1 MNKTGTSIL
10 ALLFYIISVGIA
22 DCSTDPLKAIT
33 DICMEQPVKLCEDRV
48 VGRGPSRDAFILVVK
63 LIKQQ
68 KKAMTMYES
77 RFGTYE
83 VERFNKLFNF
93 KPVMPN
99 ISEYSFEQ
107 LNKNERVYSDKSG
120 NQMTLSK
127 IAGKWKIDMDKSR
140 LKTSPPAEKIK
151 MVRLLLGFYHDLQ
164 ERMEQKQSLDVIE
177 KATLLAFT
185 GIFYYDVPPDRPEK
199 EQFKKYLSQNATTP
213 EEIQK
218 KFLNI
223 SDKL

>member
-1 MNKTGTSIL
+1 
-10 ALLFYIISVGIA
+10 
-22 DCSTDPLKAIT
+22 
-33 DICMEQPVKLCEDRV
+33 MEQPVKLCEDRV
-48 VGRGPSRDAFILVVK
+48 VGQGPARDAFILIVK

-68 KKAMTMYES
+68 NKTMALYES
-77 RFGTYE
+77 RFGTNE

-99 ISEYSFEQ
+99 VSEYSVEQ
-107 LNKNERVYSDKSG
+107 LNKNERLYSDKSG

-127 IAGKWKIDMDKSR
+127 IAGTWKIDMDKSR

-164 ERMEQKQSLDVIE
+164 DKMEQKQSLEVIE

-185 GIFYYDVPPDRPEK
+185 GIFYNDMPPDRPEK
-199 EQFKKYLSQNATTP
+199 EQFKKFLSQNATTP

-218 KFLNI
+218 KYLNI
-223 SDKL
+223 AAKL